1 MKCRIKTIIS
11 TASVL
16 ALTAAAAPAAN
27 IYAASIEE
35 APAVISENIG
45 EAVAVTRLA
54 TASETTTWNKATT
67 LTEDTVVDGNL
78 NITADVDLNGFSLT
92 INGDLTHAA
101 GAINCNYGKLNIN
114 GNYYI
119 ENASVVDGKKS
130 YDTCFAS
137 LILSEEGDEVNI
149 NGDLETHSIWGGYGF
164 LFNIGTVNVSGNI
177 NAENGFVMNTK
188 DNSVLVLN
196 GKSNQYVNFG
206 NCPILNVVKVTD
218 PDKREI
224 VWSGDMNVNRLGSDI
239 QIKPDN
245 LNLKTIDLAG
255 LNMVVNG
262 DCVKTQG
269 DNIDINGGSLTFNGD
284 FTHSAGTILCNY
296 GKMNVNGTY
305 FIENSSVVDGK
316 KSYDTCFASLILSE
330 EGDEVNING
339 DFETHSIWGGYGLLL
354 NIGTVN
360 VSGNINAENGFV
372 MNTKDNS
379 VLVLNG
385 KSNQYVNFGNCPI
398 LNVIKVIN
406 PNKREIIWSGD
417 MNVNRLGS
425 DIRIKPDNL
434 NLKTIDLAGLNMV
447 VNGDCV
453 KTQGDTIN
461 INGGSLTFN
470 GDFTHSAGTI
480 LCNYGKINVNGTYFI
495 ENSSVV
501 DGKKSYDTCFSSL
514 ILSEEG
520 DEINI
525 NGDLEMHSI
534 WGGYGL
540 LLNIGTVN
548 VRGNINADSGFVMN
562 TKDNSVL
569 VLNGKTNQY
578 VYFGN
583 SPILNEIK
591 VINPEKR
598 EIIWSGNMSIHKLG
612 SNIKVKADDLKLR
625 KIDLF
630 GFNMLINGNCG
641 FTNGDTID
649 INCGSLT
656 INGDLTH
663 SAGTILCNYG
673 KLNVNG
679 TYFIENSSVV
689 DGKKS
694 YDTCFSNL
702 ILSAEGD
709 EVDINGDLEMH
720 SIWGGYGLLL
730 NIGTVNVRGN
740 INADSGVVMNT
751 KDNSVLVL
759 NGKTN
764 QYVYFGNSP
773 ILNEIK
779 VINPEK
785 REIIWSGN
793 MSIHK
798 LGSNI
803 KVKADDLK
811 LRNIDLFGLNMIIN
825 GNCDFTNGDT
835 IDINC
840 GSLTING
847 DLTHSAG
854 TIYCNNGKLNVNG
867 TYFIENASVIDGKK
881 SYDTCFSNLILSSE
895 NDKLYIDGDLEMHSI
910 WGGYGLLHNMGKIT
924 LSGNI
929 NSDSGF
935 NMSSKD
941 RTVLVLNGKTKQ
953 TINLA
958 KGTKINILVINKPLS
973 YYVFNQENCWNE
985 LVTNYPPV
993 VIKKWEK
1000 GYGAV
1005 KLTWD
1010 PVLGAEKYAVVGLV
1024 NGKWQ
1029 VINYSYK
1036 TSSVIKGLKPGVNY
1050 TVAVVA
1056 KIDGKWNLDA
1066 SKAITVT
1073 PKSVNKYPV
1082 VTSEVSGKQFRLNW
1096 KPADAAEKYAIAV
1109 YQSGKWVVKVQLNGD
1124 VTSYTSPKLK
1134 NGTYKIAVCAK
1145 VNGKWDVSDINKR
1158 AIDVTIK

>member
-1 MKCRIKTIIS
+1 MKCRIREIIT
-11 TASVL
+11 TASAV
-16 ALTAAAAPAAN
+16 ALTVAAAPAATA
-27 IYAASIEE
+27 YAASVDD
-35 APAVISENIG
+35 AQAVISENVG

-54 TASETTTWNKATT
+54 TSSETTTWNKAVT

-78 NITADVDLNGFSLT
+78 NITANVDLNGFSLT
-92 INGDLTHAA
+92 VNGNLTHSA
-101 GAINCNYGKLNIN
+101 GAISCNYGKLNIN

-149 NGDLETHSIWGGYGF
+149 NGDFETHSIWGGYGF
-164 LFNIGTVNVSGNI
+164 LFNIGTVNVRGNI

-196 GKSNQYVNFG
+196 GKSDQYVNFG
-206 NCPILNVVKVTD
+206 NCPILNELKVTN

-239 QIKPDN
+239 RIKPDG
-245 LNLKTIDLAG
+245 LNLKSFDLAG
-255 LNMVVNG
+255 LNMEING
-262 DCVKTQG
+262 DCVKT
-269 DNIDINGGSLTFNGD
+269 
-284 FTHSAGTILCNY
+284 H
-296 GKMNVNGTY
+296 
-305 FIENSSVVDGK
+305 
-316 KSYDTCFASLILSE
+316 
-330 EGDEVNING
+330 
-339 DFETHSIWGGYGLLL
+339 
-354 NIGTVN
+354 
-360 VSGNINAENGFV
+360 
-372 MNTKDNS
+372 
-379 VLVLNG
+379 
-385 KSNQYVNFGNCPI
+385 
-398 LNVIKVIN
+398 
-406 PNKREIIWSGD
+406 
-417 MNVNRLGS
+417 
-425 DIRIKPDNL
+425 
-434 NLKTIDLAGLNMV
+434 
-447 VNGDCV
+447 
-453 KTQGDTIN
+453 GDTIN

-470 GDFTHSAGTI
+470 GDFKHAAGTI
-480 LCNYGKINVNGTYFI
+480 LCNSGKMNVNGTYFI
-495 ENSSVV
+495 ENSSVN
-501 DGKKSYDTCFSSL
+501 DEGIKSFDTCFAKL
-514 ILSEEG
+514 KLSAEG
-520 DEINI
+520 DEVNI

-540 LLNIGTVN
+540 SNDLGTVN
-548 VRGNINADSGFVMN
+548 VSGNINADCGFTMN

-583 SPILNEIK
+583 SPILNELK
-591 VINPEKR
+591 VTNPDKR
-598 EIIWSGNMSIHKLG
+598 DIIWSGNMNVKRLG
-612 SNIKVKADDLKLR
+612 SDIRVKPDNLNMKN
-625 KIDLF
+625 IDLA
-630 GFNMLINGNCG
+630 GLNMEVNGDCVM
-641 FTNGDTID
+641 TEGDTIN
-649 INCGSLT
+649 INGGSLT
-656 INGDLTH
+656 FNGDFTH
-663 SAGTILCNYG
+663 SAGTISCNYG
-673 KLNVNG
+673 KMTVNG
-679 TYFIENSSVV
+679 TYFIENASVV
-689 DGKKS
+689 GGKKF

-702 ILSAEGD
+702 NLSAEGD

-720 SIWGGYGLLL
+720 SVWGGHGILL
-730 NIGTVNVRGN
+730 NLGTVNVSGD

-779 VINPEK
+779 VTNPDK

-825 GNCDFTNGDT
+825 GNCDFTNGDFL
-835 IDINC
+835 DING

-847 DLTHSAG
+847 DLNHSAG
-854 TIYCNNGKLNVNG
+854 TISCNNGKLNVNG
-867 TYFIENASVIDGKK
+867 TYFLESVASNNDGKK
-881 SYDTCFSNLILSSE
+881 SFNTCFAYLKLSSE
-895 NDKLYIDGDLEMHSI
+895 NDKVYIDGDLEMHSI

-924 LSGNI
+924 VSGNI

-958 KGTKINILVINKPLS
+958 KGTKINVLVINKPLS
-973 YYVFNQENCWNE
+973 YYEFNQENCWNE

-1073 PKSVNKYPV
+1073 PKTVNKYPV

-1096 KPADAAEKYAIAV
+1096 KAADAAEKYAIAV
-1109 YQSGKWVVKVQLNGD
+1109 YQSGKWVVKAQLNGD
-1124 VTSYTSPKLK
+1124 VTSYTSPKLN
-1134 NGTYKIAVCAK
+1134 NGTYKIVVCAK
-1145 VNGKWDVSDINKR
+1145 VNGKWDLSNINSR
-1158 AIDVTIK
+1158 AINVTIK